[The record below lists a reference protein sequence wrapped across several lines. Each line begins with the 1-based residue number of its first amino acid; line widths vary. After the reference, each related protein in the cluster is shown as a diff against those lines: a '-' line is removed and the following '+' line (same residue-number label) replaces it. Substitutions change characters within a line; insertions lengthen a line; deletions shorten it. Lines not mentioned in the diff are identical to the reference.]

1 MHEYNPILHLLYA
14 AESVGLEIE
23 TIIAVLNKLSKTKLP
38 KEMIDFIHAYQRKA
52 TVEREKFPTYH
63 KLTHHTIKS
72 TKYSQLQSTTYC
84 C

>member
-1 MHEYNPILHLLYA
+1 MHEYNLILHLLYA

-52 TVEREKFPTYH
+52 AFGDDVVI
-63 KLTHHTIKS
+63 LA
-72 TKYSQLQSTTYC
+72 
-84 C
+84 